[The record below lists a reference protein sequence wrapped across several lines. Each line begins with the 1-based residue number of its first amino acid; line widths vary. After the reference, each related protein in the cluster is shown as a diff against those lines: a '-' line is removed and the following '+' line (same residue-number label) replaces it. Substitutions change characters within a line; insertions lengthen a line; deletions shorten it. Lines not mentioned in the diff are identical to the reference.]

1 MFYKRENKICHCCFL
16 GFVDVYRVEAKMERA
31 DFGGFFA
38 QLACRIYSI
47 IIRRDIQNRQEV

>member
-1 MFYKRENKICHCCFL
+1 
-16 GFVDVYRVEAKMERA
+16 MERA

-47 IIRRDIQNRQEV
+47 IIWRDIQNRGKTLTY